1 MGYAYLTRSRER
13 VRLWEGLA
21 RAKKNP
27 SQGGVRRLFLV
38 AI

>member
-21 RAKKNP
+21 RAKKTP
-27 SQGGVRRLFLV
+27 HREGFAGCFW
-38 AI
+38 